1 MIIDIH
7 LSNFYSI
14 NNDIT
19 LSLQA
24 VNLRGKQAL
33 ALKNHFF
40 ECGDEK
46 LLKTVVIY
54 GANASGKSN
63 VIKAVRT
70 CLKLILNSHNH
81 NEDTV
86 FNFEPFKFADNEKL
100 SRFDI
105 RFLIDGI
112 EYEYSFSL
120 TKTEIFTESLYF
132 YPHGKKALVFTRDET
147 KGKNKK
153 DIYSFGRRIKRP
165 LDVAESTSRK
175 TLFISRASQMDRDIA
190 KKVFSFFKNKV
201 VHDYNDLSSPIFEEC
216 LRDNKKDILRLLK
229 DVDCDIVDFRIKK
242 VDQISKTLCIT
253 TFHKTN
259 PLIPFDFDNEEATG
273 TKDLFKLLPIVFTA
287 VKEGKLL
294 LIDGLD
300 KGLHT
305 KVIEFILSLFN
316 DSDSAQLIFTTH
328 NTNLLKRFRKDQVYF
343 VNKDANGSSD
353 LYSLYDFK
361 NVKDG
366 LDVEKAYLQGQF
378 GAIPYINDLYDKI
391 I

>member
-1 MIIDIH
+1 M
-7 LSNFYSI
+7 
-14 NNDIT
+14 
-19 LSLQA
+19 
-24 VNLRGKQAL
+24 RGKQAL

-63 VIKAVRT
+63 IIKAVRT

-120 TKTEIFTESLYF
+120 TNTEIFTESLYF

-190 KKVFSFFKNKV
+190 KKVFTYLKNKV
-201 VHDYNDLSSPIFEEC
+201 ILDYADYSPFVVEES
-216 LRDNKKDILRLLK
+216 LKNNKEALLRLLK
-229 DVDCDIVDFRIKK
+229 VAGSDIVDIKLK
-242 VDQISKTLCIT
+242 KRDEASSEL
-253 TFHKTN
+253 
-259 PLIPFDFDNEEATG
+259 LIRTYHRQKPSVAFDFDAEESNG
-273 TKDLFKLLPIVFTA
+273 TKVLFKLMLA
-287 VKEGKLL
+287 VLTVVKDGGLL
-294 LIDGLD
+294 LVDEMENS
-300 KGLHT
+300 LHV
-305 KVIEFILSLFN
+305 KLIEYILNLVN
-316 DSDSAQLIFTTH
+316 NSDSAQLIFTTH
-328 NTNLLKRFRKDQVYF
+328 NTYLLNLKKFRKDQVYF
-343 VNKDANGSSD
+343 VNKDVKGSSD

-361 NVKDG
+361 DVKDG
-366 LDVEKAYLQGQF
+366 LDIEKAYLQGQF
-378 GAIPYINDLYDKI
+378 DAIPYIDD
-391 I
+391 